1 MYIIIEPGIARTNGE
16 GAWWLETKPFED
28 WTDKEKDDYFR
39 QWNEIDNVW
48 KKKDPNSFEFD
59 N

>member
-1 MYIIIEPGIARTNGE
+1 MYHIIEPVIARTNGS
-16 GAWWLETKPFED
+16 AWWIETKPFED
-28 WTDKEKDDYFR
+28 WTEEEKDDYFR